1 VSRVA
6 DGVPALQ
13 ASIDE
18 RFEGQQGSEAGLR
31 TVSRHAHCLTP
42 CMAQSAR
49 RFRFRRP
56 SMNPIAKLAVAPVCA
71 ALLAATSAIAQ
82 SQSSRS
88 SYIPYT
94 SGGYVGLGVGKP
106 DYRLDCTP
114 GFNCD
119 DPNTSFHLY
128 TGASFNDWLGLEL
141 GYSYLGKAD
150 RQGGT
155 TRGHGINLS
164 LVGSVPLSQS
174 FKLFGKVGTTYGR
187 TTISANPLSLEPT
200 GDDSGWGRSFG
211 AGVEFNFTPQWGLVA
226 GWDRQRMKFVGDRR
240 EDIDAASIGVRY
252 HY

>member
-1 VSRVA
+1 MS
-6 DGVPALQ
+6 
-13 ASIDE
+13 
-18 RFEGQQGSEAGLR
+18 
-31 TVSRHAHCLTP
+31 H
-42 CMAQSAR
+42 
-49 RFRFRRP
+49 
-56 SMNPIAKLAVAPVCA
+56 IAKLGVAPVCA
-71 ALLAATSAIAQ
+71 ALLAAAPAIAQ

-94 SGGYVGLGVGKP
+94 AGGYVGLGVGKP
-106 DYRLDCTP
+106 DYRLGCTP

-119 DPNTSFHLY
+119 DPNTSYHID
-128 TGASFNDWLGLEL
+128 TGASFNEWLGLEI
-141 GYSYLGKAD
+141 GYGYLGKAD

-155 TRGHGINLS
+155 TRVHGINLS

-200 GDDSGWGRSFG
+200 GDDNGWGRSFG
-211 AGVEFNFTPQWGLVA
+211 AGVEFNSTPQWGLVA
-226 GWDRQRMKFVGDRR
+226 GWDRQRMKFAGGRH